1 MLAPV
6 SRPARRARGIIRV
19 RYTSIL
25 FRTRLLDLQ
34 TDDSDS
40 LQVEN
45 DDSDSLQVAND
56 DSDSLQVAND
66 HSDCLQVANDD
77 SDSLQVAND
86 DSDSLTQNDDSD
98 SLTTTRA
105 CVCIHGSPRILDSPL
120 HIERKGLG
128 LGHAS
133 RSPATAGMATAGSL
147 SLSP

>member
-1 MLAPV
+1 M
-6 SRPARRARGIIRV
+6 
-19 RYTSIL
+19 L

-40 LQVEN
+40 LQVE
-45 DDSDSLQVAND
+45 
-56 DSDSLQVAND
+56 
-66 HSDCLQVANDD
+66 NDD

-147 SLSP
+147 SLSRRDRRKRTNGDSSDGKSTIPALTPPDTEG